1 MRNIILSILVFL
13 SATLFSQDMMD
24 RKISVFSGGA
34 SGLVDIEESAIS
46 SLVEEEL
53 VATGEFRVI
62 EQSTTV
68 LPLSF
73 RKRELSGLTKLASNL
88 WRSQADTLDPSVAVL
103 LDNTEIVIW
112 RLKRDGR
119 TYSYD
124 FRRYSVETDSKNL
137 YTYRDR
143 KIGKRYLKGK
153 ARTTITFTGDPE
165 KAAEAARVLAWYVV
179 GLKPPPDR
187 FDRGLVAGLSNNLK
201 NIYSNLWFVMDS
213 GFESLLIIVALIV
226 MGGGL
231 YTVASA
237 PQGDDLGYPPDYPGV
252 P

>member
-1 MRNIILSILVFL
+1 MRNILLSILVFL
-13 SATLFSQDMMD
+13 STTLVSQDMMD
-24 RKISVFSGGA
+24 RKISVFSGGT

-53 VATGEFRVI
+53 VATGEFRVT

-73 RKRELSGLTKLASNL
+73 RKRELSGISKFASNL

-124 FRRYSVETDSKNL
+124 FRRYSVEIDSKNL

-165 KAAEAARVLAWYVV
+165 KAAEAARVLTWYVV

-187 FDRGLVAGLSNNLK
+187 FDRGLVAELSNNLK

-213 GFESLLIIVALIV
+213 GFESLLIIAALIV

-231 YTVASA
+231 YAVAS
-237 PQGDDLGYPPDYPGV
+237 PKGDDLGYPPDYPGV

>member
-1 MRNIILSILVFL
+1 MRNILLSILLFL
-13 SATLFSQDMMD
+13 STTLVSQDMMD

-73 RKRELSGLTKLASNL
+73 RKRELSGISKFASNL

-124 FRRYSVETDSKNL
+124 FRRYSVEIDSKNL

-153 ARTTITFTGDPE
+153 ARTTIIFTGDPE
-165 KAAEAARVLAWYVV
+165 KAAEAARVLTWYVV

-187 FDRGLVAGLSNNLK
+187 FDRGLVAELSNNLK

-231 YTVASA
+231 YAVAS
-237 PQGDDLGYPPDYPGV
+237 PKGDDLGYPPDYPGV

>member
-1 MRNIILSILVFL
+1 MRNILLSILVFL
-13 SATLFSQDMMD
+13 STTLVSQDMMD
-24 RKISVFSGGA
+24 RKISVFSGGT

-73 RKRELSGLTKLASNL
+73 RKRELSGISKFASNL

-124 FRRYSVETDSKNL
+124 FRRYSVEIDSKNL

-153 ARTTITFTGDPE
+153 ARTTVTFAGDPE
-165 KAAEAARVLAWYVV
+165 NAAEAARVLAWYVV

-187 FDRGLVAGLSNNLK
+187 FDRGLVAELSNNLK

-213 GFESLLIIVALIV
+213 GFESLLIIAALIV

-231 YTVASA
+231 YAVAS

>member
-1 MRNIILSILVFL
+1 MRNILLSILVFL
-13 SATLFSQDMMD
+13 STTLVSQDMMD
-24 RKISVFSGGA
+24 RKISVFSGGT

-73 RKRELSGLTKLASNL
+73 RKRELSGISKFASNL

-124 FRRYSVETDSKNL
+124 FRRYSVEIDSKNL

-153 ARTTITFTGDPE
+153 ARTTIIFTGDPE
-165 KAAEAARVLAWYVV
+165 KAAEAARVLTWYVV

-187 FDRGLVAGLSNNLK
+187 FDRGLVAELSNNLK

-213 GFESLLIIVALIV
+213 GFESLLIIAALIV

-231 YTVASA
+231 YAVAS
-237 PQGDDLGYPPDYPGV
+237 PKGDDLGYPPDYPGV

>member
-1 MRNIILSILVFL
+1 MRNISLFILAFL
-13 SATLFSQDMMD
+13 SSTVFSQDMMD
-24 RKISVFSGGA
+24 QKIAVFSGGA

-62 EQSTTV
+62 EQSNTV

-73 RKRELSGLTKLASNL
+73 RKRELSGISKFASNL

-103 LDNTEIVIW
+103 LDNTEIIVW
-112 RLKRDGR
+112 RLKREGR

-124 FRRYSVETDSKNL
+124 FRRYSVEIDSKNL

-153 ARTTITFTGDPE
+153 ARTTIIFTGDPE
-165 KAAEAARVLAWYVV
+165 KAAEAARVLTWYVV
-179 GLKPPPDR
+179 ALKPPPDR
-187 FDRGLVAGLSNNLK
+187 FDRGLVAELSNNLK

-213 GFESLLIIVALIV
+213 GFESLLIIAALIV

-231 YTVASA
+231 YAVAS

>member
-1 MRNIILSILVFL
+1 MRNILLSILVFL
-13 SATLFSQDMMD
+13 STTLVSQDMMD
-24 RKISVFSGGA
+24 RKISVFSGGT

-73 RKRELSGLTKLASNL
+73 RKRELPGISKFASNL

-153 ARTTITFTGDPE
+153 ARTTVTFAGDPE
-165 KAAEAARVLAWYVV
+165 NAAEAARVLAWYVV

-201 NIYSNLWFVMDS
+201 NVYSNLWFVMDS
-213 GFESLLIIVALIV
+213 GFESLLIIAALIV

-231 YTVASA
+231 YAVAS
-237 PQGDDLGYPPDYPGV
+237 PKGDDLGYPPDYPGV

>member
-1 MRNIILSILVFL
+1 MRDIFLFILFFL
-13 SATLFSQDMMD
+13 SSTLFSQDMMD
-24 RKISVFSGGA
+24 QKIAVFSGGA

-62 EQSTTV
+62 EQSNTV

-73 RKRELSGLTKLASNL
+73 KKKDLSGISKFASNL
-88 WRSQADTLDPSVAVL
+88 WRSQADTLDPSMAVL
-103 LDNTEIVIW
+103 LDNSEVIIW

-124 FRRYSVETDSKNL
+124 FRRYSVKTDSKNL
-137 YTYRDR
+137 YTYRER

-153 ARTTITFTGDPE
+153 ARTTITFAGDPE
-165 KAAEAARVLAWYVV
+165 NAAEAARVLTWYVV

-201 NIYSNLWFVMDS
+201 NLYSTLWFVVDS
-213 GFESLLIIVALIV
+213 GFEALLIIVALII

-231 YTVASA
+231 YTLSA
-237 PQGDDLGYPPDYPGV
+237 EEDLGYPPDYPEV

>member
-1 MRNIILSILVFL
+1 MRNILLSILVFL
-13 SATLFSQDMMD
+13 STTLVSQDMMD

-73 RKRELSGLTKLASNL
+73 RKRELSGISKFASNL

-153 ARTTITFTGDPE
+153 ARTTVTFAGDPE
-165 KAAEAARVLAWYVV
+165 NAAEAARVLAWYVV

-201 NIYSNLWFVMDS
+201 NVYSNLWFVVDS
-213 GFESLLIIVALIV
+213 GFESLLIIAALIV

-231 YTVASA
+231 YAVAS

>member
-1 MRNIILSILVFL
+1 MRNILLSILVFL
-13 SATLFSQDMMD
+13 STTLVSQDMMD

-73 RKRELSGLTKLASNL
+73 RKRELSGISKFASNL

-153 ARTTITFTGDPE
+153 ARTTVTFAGDPE
-165 KAAEAARVLAWYVV
+165 NAAEAARVLAWYVV

-187 FDRGLVAGLSNNLK
+187 FDRGLVAELSNNLK

-213 GFESLLIIVALIV
+213 GFESLLIIAALIV

-231 YTVASA
+231 YAVAS

>member
-1 MRNIILSILVFL
+1 
-13 SATLFSQDMMD
+13 MD
-24 RKISVFSGGA
+24 QKIAVFSGGA

-62 EQSTTV
+62 EQSNTV

-73 RKRELSGLTKLASNL
+73 RKRELSGISKFASNL

-103 LDNTEIVIW
+103 LDNTEIIVW
-112 RLKRDGR
+112 QLKRDGQ

-124 FRRYSVETDSKNL
+124 FRRYSVEIDSKNL
-137 YTYRDR
+137 YTYRDK

-153 ARTTITFTGDPE
+153 ARTTIIFTGDPE
-165 KAAEAARVLAWYVV
+165 KAAEAARVLTWYVV
-179 GLKPPPDR
+179 ALKPPPDR
-187 FDRGLVAGLSNNLK
+187 FDRGLVAELSNNLK

-231 YTVASA
+231 YAVAS

>member
-1 MRNIILSILVFL
+1 MRNILLSILVFL
-13 SATLFSQDMMD
+13 STTLVSQDMMD
-24 RKISVFSGGA
+24 RKISVFSGGT

-73 RKRELSGLTKLASNL
+73 RKRELSGISKFASNL

-153 ARTTITFTGDPE
+153 ARTTVTFAGDPE
-165 KAAEAARVLAWYVV
+165 NAAEAARVLAWYVV

-201 NIYSNLWFVMDS
+201 NVYSNLWFVMDS
-213 GFESLLIIVALIV
+213 GFESLLIIAALIV

-231 YTVASA
+231 YAVAS

>member
-1 MRNIILSILVFL
+1 MRNILLSILVFL
-13 SATLFSQDMMD
+13 STTLVSQDMMD
-24 RKISVFSGGA
+24 RKISVFSGGT

-73 RKRELSGLTKLASNL
+73 RKRELSGISKFASNL

-124 FRRYSVETDSKNL
+124 FRRYSVETDSKNF

-153 ARTTITFTGDPE
+153 ARTTVTFAGDPE
-165 KAAEAARVLAWYVV
+165 NAAEAARVLAWYVV

-201 NIYSNLWFVMDS
+201 NVYSSLWFVADS

-231 YTVASA
+231 YAVAS
-237 PQGDDLGYPPDYPGV
+237 PKGDDLGYPPDYPGV

>member
-1 MRNIILSILVFL
+1 M
-13 SATLFSQDMMD
+13 
-24 RKISVFSGGA
+24 
-34 SGLVDIEESAIS
+34 
-46 SLVEEEL
+46 
-53 VATGEFRVI
+53 
-62 EQSTTV
+62 
-68 LPLSF
+68 
-73 RKRELSGLTKLASNL
+73 
-88 WRSQADTLDPSVAVL
+88 AVL

-124 FRRYSVETDSKNL
+124 FRRDSVETDSKNF

-153 ARTTITFTGDPE
+153 ARTTVTFAGDPE
-165 KAAEAARVLAWYVV
+165 NAAEAARVLTWYVV

-187 FDRGLVAGLSNNLK
+187 FDRGLVAELSNNLK

-231 YTVASA
+231 YAVAS
-237 PQGDDLGYPPDYPGV
+237 PKGDDLGYPPDYPGV

>member
-1 MRNIILSILVFL
+1 
-13 SATLFSQDMMD
+13 MD
-24 RKISVFSGGA
+24 RKISVFSGGT

-73 RKRELSGLTKLASNL
+73 RKRELSGISKFASNL

-153 ARTTITFTGDPE
+153 ARTTVTFAGDPE
-165 KAAEAARVLAWYVV
+165 NAAEAARVLAWYVV

-187 FDRGLVAGLSNNLK
+187 FDRGLVTGLSNNLK
-201 NIYSNLWFVMDS
+201 NVYSNLWFVVDS
-213 GFESLLIIVALIV
+213 GFESLLIIAALIV

-231 YTVASA
+231 YAVAS

>member
-1 MRNIILSILVFL
+1 MRNILLSILVFL
-13 SATLFSQDMMD
+13 STTLVSQDMMD
-24 RKISVFSGGA
+24 RKISVFSGGT

-73 RKRELSGLTKLASNL
+73 RKRELSGISKFASNL

-124 FRRYSVETDSKNL
+124 FRRYSVEIDSKNL

-153 ARTTITFTGDPE
+153 ARTTVTFAGDPE
-165 KAAEAARVLAWYVV
+165 NAAEAARVLAWYVV

-187 FDRGLVAGLSNNLK
+187 FDRGLVTGLSNNLK
-201 NIYSNLWFVMDS
+201 NVYSNLWFVVDS

-231 YTVASA
+231 YAVAS
-237 PQGDDLGYPPDYPGV
+237 PKGDDLGYPPDYPGV

>member
-1 MRNIILSILVFL
+1 MRNIFLFILVFL
-13 SATLFSQDMMD
+13 SSTLFSQDMMD
-24 RKISVFSGGA
+24 QKIAVFSGGA

-62 EQSTTV
+62 EQSNTV

-73 RKRELSGLTKLASNL
+73 RKRELSGISKFASNL

-103 LDNTEIVIW
+103 LDNTEIIVW

-124 FRRYSVETDSKNL
+124 FRRYSVEIDSKNL
-137 YTYRDR
+137 YTYRDK

-153 ARTTITFTGDPE
+153 ARTTIIFTGDPE
-165 KAAEAARVLAWYVV
+165 KAAEAARVLTWYVV
-179 GLKPPPDR
+179 ALKPPPDR
-187 FDRGLVAGLSNNLK
+187 FDRGLVAELSNNLK

-231 YTVASA
+231 YAVAS
-237 PQGDDLGYPPDYPGV
+237 PKGDDLGYPPDYPGV

>member
-1 MRNIILSILVFL
+1 MRNISLFILVFL
-13 SATLFSQDMMD
+13 SSTVFSQDMMD
-24 RKISVFSGGA
+24 QKIAVFSGGA

-73 RKRELSGLTKLASNL
+73 RKRELSGISKFASNL

-153 ARTTITFTGDPE
+153 ARTTVTFAGDPE
-165 KAAEAARVLAWYVV
+165 NAAEAARVLAWYVV

-201 NIYSNLWFVMDS
+201 NVYSNLWFVVDS

-231 YTVASA
+231 YAVAS
-237 PQGDDLGYPPDYPGV
+237 PKGDDLGYPPDYPGV

>member
-1 MRNIILSILVFL
+1 MRNILLSILVFL
-13 SATLFSQDMMD
+13 STTLVSQDMMD
-24 RKISVFSGGA
+24 RKISVFSGGT

-73 RKRELSGLTKLASNL
+73 RKRELSGISKFASNL

-153 ARTTITFTGDPE
+153 ARTTVTFAGDPE
-165 KAAEAARVLAWYVV
+165 NAAEAARVLAWYVV
-179 GLKPPPDR
+179 CLKPPPDR

-213 GFESLLIIVALIV
+213 GFESLLIIAALIV

-231 YTVASA
+231 YAVAS
-237 PQGDDLGYPPDYPGV
+237 PKGDDLGYPPDYPGV

>member
-1 MRNIILSILVFL
+1 MRNISLFILVFL
-13 SATLFSQDMMD
+13 SSTVFSQDMMD
-24 RKISVFSGGA
+24 QKIAVFSGGA

-73 RKRELSGLTKLASNL
+73 RKRELSGISKFASNL

-103 LDNTEIVIW
+103 LDNTEIIVW

-124 FRRYSVETDSKNL
+124 FRRYSVEIDSKNL

-153 ARTTITFTGDPE
+153 ARTTIIFTGDPE
-165 KAAEAARVLAWYVV
+165 KAAEAARVLTWYVV
-179 GLKPPPDR
+179 ALKPPPDR
-187 FDRGLVAGLSNNLK
+187 FDRGLVAELSNNLK

-213 GFESLLIIVALIV
+213 GFESLLIIAALIV

-231 YTVASA
+231 YAVAS
-237 PQGDDLGYPPDYPGV
+237 PKGDDLGYPPDYPGV

>member
-1 MRNIILSILVFL
+1 MRNILLSILVFL
-13 SATLFSQDMMD
+13 STTLVSQDMMD

-73 RKRELSGLTKLASNL
+73 RKRELSGISKFASNL

-153 ARTTITFTGDPE
+153 ARTTVTFAGDPE
-165 KAAEAARVLAWYVV
+165 NAAEAARVLAWYVV

-187 FDRGLVAGLSNNLK
+187 FDRGLVAELSNNLK

-213 GFESLLIIVALIV
+213 GFESLLIIAALIV

-231 YTVASA
+231 YAVAS
-237 PQGDDLGYPPDYPGV
+237 PKGDDLGYPPDYPGV

>member
-1 MRNIILSILVFL
+1 MRNILLSILVFL
-13 SATLFSQDMMD
+13 STTLVSQDMMD
-24 RKISVFSGGA
+24 RKISVFSGGT

-73 RKRELSGLTKLASNL
+73 RKRELSGISKFASNL

-124 FRRYSVETDSKNL
+124 FRRYSVETDSKNF

-153 ARTTITFTGDPE
+153 ARTTVTFAGDPE
-165 KAAEAARVLAWYVV
+165 NAAEAARVLAWYVV

-201 NIYSNLWFVMDS
+201 NVYSNLWFVMDS
-213 GFESLLIIVALIV
+213 GFESLLIIAALIV

-231 YTVASA
+231 YAVAS
-237 PQGDDLGYPPDYPGV
+237 PKGDDLGYPPDYPGV

>member
-1 MRNIILSILVFL
+1 MRNILLSILVFL
-13 SATLFSQDMMD
+13 STTLVSQDMMD
-24 RKISVFSGGA
+24 RKISVFSGGT

-53 VATGEFRVI
+53 VATGEFRVT

-73 RKRELSGLTKLASNL
+73 RKRELSGISKFASNL

-124 FRRYSVETDSKNL
+124 FRRYSVEIDSKNL

-153 ARTTITFTGDPE
+153 ARTTIIFTGDPE
-165 KAAEAARVLAWYVV
+165 KAAEAARVLTWYVV

-187 FDRGLVAGLSNNLK
+187 FDRGLVAELSNNLK

-213 GFESLLIIVALIV
+213 GFESLLIIAALIV

-231 YTVASA
+231 YAVAS

>member
-1 MRNIILSILVFL
+1 MRNILLSILVFL
-13 SATLFSQDMMD
+13 STTLVSQDMMD

-73 RKRELSGLTKLASNL
+73 RKRELSGISKFASNL

-103 LDNTEIVIW
+103 LDNTEIIVW
-112 RLKRDGR
+112 QLKRDGR

-124 FRRYSVETDSKNL
+124 FRRYSVKTDSKNL
-137 YTYRDR
+137 YTYRER

-153 ARTTITFTGDPE
+153 ARTTVTFAGDPE
-165 KAAEAARVLAWYVV
+165 NAAEAARVLAWYVV

-187 FDRGLVAGLSNNLK
+187 FDRGLVAELSNNLK

-213 GFESLLIIVALIV
+213 GFESLLIIAALIV

-231 YTVASA
+231 YAVAS
-237 PQGDDLGYPPDYPGV
+237 PKGDDLGYPPDYPGV

>member
-1 MRNIILSILVFL
+1 MRNILLSILVFL
-13 SATLFSQDMMD
+13 STTLVSQDMMD
-24 RKISVFSGGA
+24 RKISVFSGGT

-73 RKRELSGLTKLASNL
+73 RKRELSGISKFASNL

-153 ARTTITFTGDPE
+153 ARTTVTFAGDPE
-165 KAAEAARVLAWYVV
+165 NAAEAARVLAWYVV

-231 YTVASA
+231 YAVAS
-237 PQGDDLGYPPDYPGV
+237 PKGDDLGYPPDYPGV